1 MPVNIVIL
9 YLKIDIST
17 DYSFPF
23 RVIKKQVALFYF
35 GNILKL
41 KRCSKNFKWGTNMT
55 TLLVVDEEVNTR
67 LLYKDEFRDEGYE
80 VTVAETTEEAM
91 EIIHQSKPDII
102 TLDIKLPG
110 TNAIE
115 FLRKIKEEESEIP
128 VVLCSAYA
136 RYKKDLR
143 LAVCDAFVVQSADLT
158 ELKTVVKRILS
169 HKQSDLVL
177 RAFKNGEIPARKK
190 KYLAFT
196 PVKAAL

>member
-1 MPVNIVIL
+1 M
-9 YLKIDIST
+9 T
-17 DYSFPF
+17 
-23 RVIKKQVALFYF
+23 
-35 GNILKL
+35 
-41 KRCSKNFKWGTNMT
+41 MT

-102 TLDIKLPG
+102 TLDLKMPG
-110 TNAIE
+110 TKGID
-115 FLRKIKEEESEIP
+115 FLRKIKEEESGIP

-143 LAVCDAFVVQSADLT
+143 VAVCDAFVVQSADLT

-177 RAFKNGEIPARKK
+177 RAFKNGETLPTFSTMTNNSSMSVSPMARHPMDAVLPWS
-190 KYLAFT
+190 KYLH
-196 PVKAAL
+196 